1 MKYKQKS
8 LWITVTHDEYEFP
21 VIISDSIEELAEAC
35 GTTENNIYSSMSHAK
50 KRGAWCR
57 FVRVPLE

>member
-21 VIISDSIEELAEAC
+21 VIIRDSIEELAEAC

-50 KRGAWCR
+50 KS
-57 FVRVPLE
+57 